1 MSVNLVVEDPRDPVI
16 WRGPVLAGVVTQFW
30 SDVAWGDVDVMF
42 VDMPPGTG
50 DVPLTVFQSLPV
62 DGIVVVTSPQDL
74 VGMIVEKAV
83 RMAKMMSI
91 PVVGIVENMAV
102 FKCPDCGKE
111 HRIFGEGKT
120 AEFAKQN
127 GIENV
132 VSLPINPEFAKAVDA
147 GEVESI
153 EDTSLDALLESCMGS
168 YED

>member
-1 MSVNLVVEDPRDPVI
+1 
-16 WRGPVLAGVVTQFW
+16 
-30 SDVAWGDVDVMF
+30 
-42 VDMPPGTG
+42 MPPGTG

-127 GIENV
+127 GIANV

-147 GEVESI
+147 GDVESI
-153 EDTSLDALLESCMGS
+153 EDTSLDVILESCMGS

>member
-1 MSVNLVVEDPRDPVI
+1 
-16 WRGPVLAGVVTQFW
+16 
-30 SDVAWGDVDVMF
+30 
-42 VDMPPGTG
+42 
-50 DVPLTVFQSLPV
+50 
-62 DGIVVVTSPQDL
+62 
-74 VGMIVEKAV
+74 
-83 RMAKMMSI
+83 MAKMMSI

-127 GIENV
+127 GIANV

-147 GEVESI
+147 GDVESI
-153 EDTSLDALLESCMGS
+153 EDTSLDVILESCMGS

>member
-1 MSVNLVVEDPRDPVI
+1 
-16 WRGPVLAGVVTQFW
+16 
-30 SDVAWGDVDVMF
+30 
-42 VDMPPGTG
+42 
-50 DVPLTVFQSLPV
+50 VPLTVFQSLPV

-120 AEFAKQN
+120 FDFAKEN
-127 GIENV
+127 GISNV
-132 VSLPINPEFAKAVDA
+132 VSLPINPEFARSVDA
-147 GEVESI
+147 GDVESI
-153 EDTSLDALLESCMGS
+153 EDTTLDSILEACI
-168 YED
+168 